1 MFVNITNSQDIVQI
15 NPIQIEAIVTC
26 ILRNKQVACD
36 EVSIHCVSSEDISKL
51 HEEYFDDPSPTD
63 CITFP
68 IDDKEED
75 TFYKILGDV
84 FICPEVALTYSQT
97 HIVNFEEEL
106 TLYIVHGLLH
116 LLGYD
121 DIEEEDRLQMRA
133 EESACMSVLK
143 EKELI
148 LSLKLPSFA

>member
-15 NPIQIEAIVTC
+15 NPKQIEAIVTC
-26 ILRNKQVACD
+26 ILESKQVACD

-75 TFYKILGDV
+75 TFYKVLGDV
-84 FICPEVALTYSQT
+84 FVCPEVALSYSHT
-97 HIVNFEEEL
+97 HIVSFEEEL

-116 LLGYD
+116 LLGCD
-121 DIEEEDRLQMRA
+121 DIEEEEEKQMRA
-133 EESACMSVLK
+133 EESSCMSLLK
-143 EKELI
+143 EKNLI
-148 LSLKLPSFA
+148 LSFKSPAFV